1 MEIFLYFCDHSKNS
15 KFKDHTFDAD
25 LVVRNVPGLGRLW
38 FILACTPYPLSLRV
52 FAAKICKGLKAQ
64 ITATVHS
71 NMTTVLTD
79 MSELDL

>member
-1 MEIFLYFCDHSKNS
+1 MQDL
-15 KFKDHTFDAD
+15 HTFDAD

-38 FILACTPYPLSLRV
+38 FILVCTPYPLSLRV